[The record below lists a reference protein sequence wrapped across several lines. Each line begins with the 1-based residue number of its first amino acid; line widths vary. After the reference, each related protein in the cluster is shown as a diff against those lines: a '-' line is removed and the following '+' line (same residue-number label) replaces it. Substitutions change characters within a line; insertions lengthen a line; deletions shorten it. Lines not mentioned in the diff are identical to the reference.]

1 MTSPPERRLAMASR
15 CISRVAA
22 GRGPCLDHRRSH
34 RATADR
40 DPSRSRSLG
49 TMSRQKGSRQRPV
62 ADRTRYREQFSRRSQ
77 RPTAAPAVII
87 GEPIS
92 RRRRWAAA
100 LGATFVLLIAF
111 TAVIT
116 AIVQQDRDNAG
127 GASIAVAV
135 AAALVPVAFTV
146 LARVSRSGR
155 PVRSVFIVAPLGD
168 RGVSRGGIAG
178 TRPDFVLGARLRHRR
193 GIRARADPVHRIP
206 MRITAVGVLSAVT
219 LLLAVVAPVAAVVVA
234 PFLPFTAL
242 VVADI
247 VAEAR
252 SVV

>member
-1 MTSPPERRLAMASR
+1 MMSPPGRRLVMASR
-15 CISRVAA
+15 CISRSRR
-22 GRGPCLDHRRSH
+22 RGPCLDHRRSH

-62 ADRTRYREQFSRRSQ
+62 AERARYREQFSRRSR
-77 RPTAAPAVII
+77 RPVAAPAVVV

-92 RRRRWAAA
+92 RRRCWAAA

-146 LARVSRSGR
+146 LARVSRFGT
-155 PVRSVFIVAPLGD
+155 AGALGIHRGPSCD
-168 RGVSRGGIAG
+168 CGVSRGGIAG
-178 TRPDFVLGARLRHRR
+178 A
-193 GIRARADPVHRIP
+193 
-206 MRITAVGVLSAVT
+206 
-219 LLLAVVAPVAAVVVA
+219 
-234 PFLPFTAL
+234 
-242 VVADI
+242 
-247 VAEAR
+247 
-252 SVV
+252 

>member
-1 MTSPPERRLAMASR
+1 
-15 CISRVAA
+15 
-22 GRGPCLDHRRSH
+22 
-34 RATADR
+34 
-40 DPSRSRSLG
+40 
-49 TMSRQKGSRQRPV
+49 MSRQKGSRQRPV
-62 ADRTRYREQFSRRSQ
+62 ADRTRYREQFSRRSK
-77 RPTAAPAVII
+77 RPTAPPAVII

-155 PVRSVFIVAPLGD
+155 PLRSVFVVAPLAIAAYLAVGSLVRD
-168 RGVSRGGIAG
+168 PTSALVLAFGIAG
-178 TRPDFVLGARLRHRR
+178 AFVL
-193 GIRARADPVHRIP
+193 RADPVHRIP

-247 VAEAR
+247 VAESR
-252 SVV
+252 SAT